1 MVWTVGHLMMV
12 SRVDSRQI
20 RSVGRLNVV
29 SVIHG
34 RYVPDDNGHPGR
46 PSGRDGLVLHF
57 LNGAVEFRFERLACQ
72 FLCLTRAY
80 LLEIVEHH
88 HPTQMLGYIVQQR

>member
-1 MVWTVGHLMMV
+1 MVRTVGHRMMV

-46 PSGRDGLVLHF
+46 PSGRDGLVLYL
-57 LNGAVEFRFERLACQ
+57 LNGAVEFRCEGLAGEFQ
-72 FLCLTRAY
+72 CLTCAY
-80 LLEIVEHH
+80 LPEIVEHY
-88 HPTQMLGYIVQQR
+88 HPTQMLGDVVQQC

>member
-1 MVWTVGHLMMV
+1 MVWTVEQLMMV

-29 SVIHG
+29 SIVRG
-34 RYVPDDNGHPGR
+34 RCVPDDNGHSRR

-57 LNGAVEFRFERLACQ
+57 LNGAVEFCNEGIAGQ
-72 FLCLTRAY
+72 FQCLTCAY
-80 LLEIVEHH
+80 LLKIVEHH
-88 HPTQMLGYIVQQR
+88 PPPKCLAT